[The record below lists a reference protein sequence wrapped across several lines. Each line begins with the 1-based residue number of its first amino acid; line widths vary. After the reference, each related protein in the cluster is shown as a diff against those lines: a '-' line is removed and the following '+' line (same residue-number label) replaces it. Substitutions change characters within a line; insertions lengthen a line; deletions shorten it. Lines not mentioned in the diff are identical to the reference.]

1 MNVSRMVFSVV
12 LLAAISANAAET
24 STAPLV
30 PDGTVLQA
38 TDGTLARSDSNDL
51 WLFQFVRDV
60 NDVGGALPAG
70 SQLQVLPSV
79 ILDSMVADANDRLL
93 PRYRLSALVTRYR
106 GMNYLFPSYYL
117 PLSKLKGA
125 DEPQE
130 EPEER
135 LETVSDPGV
144 GPGGPL
150 EIPEEVLDRIR
161 TRRQA
166 RGPQRRETDPGA
178 PGPPAET
185 GRRARTRVLVDRVGF
200 IEFAEG
206 HPVFVPDGLGRGVS
220 ETRYTLLPCS
230 ALEQAERR
238 LAAFPQPIRFNVAG
252 LVTEYQGRKYLLLQ
266 RAIRVYNY
274 GNFGG

>member
-1 MNVSRMVFSVV
+1 MSVARMVFGVV
-12 LLAAISANAAET
+12 LLAGISVNAAET

-60 NDVGGALPAG
+60 NGVGGALPAG
-70 SQLQVLPSV
+70 SQLQVLPSS
-79 ILDSMVADANDRLL
+79 ILESMIADANERLL

-106 GMNYLFPSYYL
+106 GANYLFPSYYL
-117 PLSKLKGA
+117 PLSKLKDA
-125 DEPQE
+125 NAPQE

-135 LETVSDPGV
+135 RETVSDAEV

-166 RGPQRRETDPGA
+166 RGPQRGQADPGA
-178 PGPPAET
+178 SGAPAEA
-185 GRRARTRVLVDRVGF
+185 GRRARTHVLVDRIGF
-200 IEFAEG
+200 IEFTQGGPA
-206 HPVFVPDGLGRGVS
+206 FVPDGLGQNVS
-220 ETRYTLLPCS
+220 EIRYELLPCS
-230 ALEQAERR
+230 VLEQAERR

-266 RAIRVYNY
+266 RAIRVYNH